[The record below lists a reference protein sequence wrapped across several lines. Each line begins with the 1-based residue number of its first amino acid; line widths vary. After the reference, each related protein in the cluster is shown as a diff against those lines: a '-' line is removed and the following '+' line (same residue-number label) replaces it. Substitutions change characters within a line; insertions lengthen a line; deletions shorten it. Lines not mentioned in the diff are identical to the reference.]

1 MNKILLVEDDST
13 LAMGLEYSLEDEGMD
28 VKIVDNIKDAYTTFK
43 NDNFHLILL
52 DVTLPDGTGYELC
65 KRIRAESQVPI
76 IFLTAC
82 DDEVNVVLGLDIGGD
97 DYVTKPFRVKE
108 LISRINAVI
117 RRNRLKES
125 NNRNTLINLE
135 KIKIDLLANKVYK
148 DGEEIFLTPIEFKL
162 ISILASNPNRVMSR
176 NQILEKIWDY
186 SGDYIDD
193 NTLSVHIRRLREK
206 IEDDAAAPNYIM
218 TVRGIGYK
226 FNVYVLHKEV
236 KK

>member
-1 MNKILLVEDDST
+1 MYKILLVEDDST

-28 VKIVDNIKDAYTTFK
+28 VKVVDNIRNAYETFK
-43 NDNFHLILL
+43 NNDFDLILL
-52 DVTLPDGTGYELC
+52 DITLPDGTGYELC
-65 KRIRAESQVPI
+65 KRVRLESQIPI

-97 DYVTKPFRVKE
+97 DYVTKPFRVRE

-117 RRNRLKES
+117 RRNKLEE
-125 NNRNTLINLE
+125 NRNMSTLINFD
-135 KIKIDLLANKVYK
+135 KIKIDLLANRVEKEGK
-148 DGEEIFLTPIEFKL
+148 DIALTPIEFKI

-206 IEDDAAAPNYIM
+206 IEEDAANPNYIM

-226 FNVYVLHKEV
+226 LNI
-236 KK
+236 

>member
-1 MNKILLVEDDST
+1 MYKILLVEDDST

-28 VKIVDNIKDAYTTFK
+28 VEVVDNIKNAYESFK
-43 NDNFHLILL
+43 NNDFDLILL
-52 DVTLPDGTGYELC
+52 DITLPDGTGYELC
-65 KRIRAESQVPI
+65 KRVRLESQIPI

-97 DYVTKPFRVKE
+97 DYVTKPFRVRE

-117 RRNRLKES
+117 RRNKLKENINMS
-125 NNRNTLINLE
+125 ALINFD
-135 KIKIDLLANKVYK
+135 KIKIDLRANRVEKEGK
-148 DGEEIFLTPIEFKL
+148 DIALTPIEFKI

-206 IEDDAAAPNYIM
+206 IEDDAANPNYIM

-226 FNVYVLHKEV
+226 LNI
-236 KK
+236 

>member
-1 MNKILLVEDDST
+1 MYKILLVEDDST

-28 VKIVDNIKDAYTTFK
+28 VEVVDNIKNAYETFK
-43 NDNFHLILL
+43 NNDFDLILL
-52 DVTLPDGTGYELC
+52 DITLPDGTGYELC
-65 KRIRAESQVPI
+65 KRVRIESQIPI

-97 DYVTKPFRVKE
+97 DYVTKPFRVRE

-117 RRNRLKES
+117 RRNKLKE
-125 NNRNTLINLE
+125 NRNMSALINFD
-135 KIKIDLLANKVYK
+135 KIKIDLMANKVEKEGK
-148 DGEEIFLTPIEFKL
+148 DIALTPIEFKI

-206 IEDDAAAPNYIM
+206 IEDDAANPNYIM

-226 FNVYVLHKEV
+226 LNI
-236 KK
+236 

>member
-1 MNKILLVEDDST
+1 MYKILLVEDDST

-28 VKIVDNIKDAYTTFK
+28 VEVVDNIKNAYETFK
-43 NDNFHLILL
+43 NNDFDLILL
-52 DVTLPDGTGYELC
+52 DITLPDGTGYELC
-65 KRIRAESQVPI
+65 KRVRIESQIPI

-97 DYVTKPFRVKE
+97 DYVTKPFRVRE

-117 RRNRLKES
+117 RRSKLKG
-125 NNRNTLINLE
+125 NRNMSALINFD
-135 KIKIDLLANKVYK
+135 KIKIDLLANRVEKEGT
-148 DGEEIFLTPIEFKL
+148 DIALTPIEFKI

-206 IEDDAAAPNYIM
+206 IEDDAANPNYIM

-226 FNVYVLHKEV
+226 LNI
-236 KK
+236 

>member
-1 MNKILLVEDDST
+1 MYKILLVEDDST

-28 VKIVDNIKDAYTTFK
+28 VEVVDNIKNAYETFK
-43 NDNFHLILL
+43 NNDFDLILL
-52 DVTLPDGTGYELC
+52 DITLPDGTGYELC
-65 KRIRAESQVPI
+65 KRVRIESQIPI

-97 DYVTKPFRVKE
+97 DYVTKPFRVRE

-117 RRNRLKES
+117 RRNKLKE
-125 NNRNTLINLE
+125 NRNMSALINFD
-135 KIKIDLLANKVYK
+135 KIKIDLLANRVEKEGK
-148 DGEEIFLTPIEFKL
+148 DIALTPIEFKI

-206 IEDDAAAPNYIM
+206 IEDDAANPNYIM

-226 FNVYVLHKEV
+226 LNI
-236 KK
+236 

>member
-1 MNKILLVEDDST
+1 MYKILLVEDDST

-28 VKIVDNIKDAYTTFK
+28 VEVVDNIKNAYETFK
-43 NDNFHLILL
+43 SNDFDLILL
-52 DVTLPDGTGYELC
+52 DITLPDGTGYELC
-65 KRIRAESQVPI
+65 KRVRIESQIPI

-97 DYVTKPFRVKE
+97 DYVTKPFRVRE

-117 RRNRLKES
+117 RRNKLKE
-125 NNRNTLINLE
+125 NRNMSALINFD
-135 KIKIDLLANKVYK
+135 KIKIDLMANKVEKEGK
-148 DGEEIFLTPIEFKL
+148 DIALTPIEFKI

-206 IEDDAAAPNYIM
+206 IEDDAANPNYIM

-226 FNVYVLHKEV
+226 LNI
-236 KK
+236 

>member
-1 MNKILLVEDDST
+1 MYKILLVEDDST

-28 VKIVDNIKDAYTTFK
+28 VEVVDNIKNAYETFK
-43 NDNFHLILL
+43 NNDFDLILL
-52 DVTLPDGTGYELC
+52 DITLPDGTGYELC
-65 KRIRAESQVPI
+65 KRVRIESQIPI

-97 DYVTKPFRVKE
+97 DYVTKPFRVRE

-117 RRNRLKES
+117 RRNKLEE
-125 NNRNTLINLE
+125 NRNMSTLINFD
-135 KIKIDLLANKVYK
+135 KIKIDLLANRVEKEGK
-148 DGEEIFLTPIEFKL
+148 DIALTPIEFKI

-206 IEDDAAAPNYIM
+206 IEDDAANPNYIM

-226 FNVYVLHKEV
+226 LNI
-236 KK
+236 

>member
-1 MNKILLVEDDST
+1 MYKILLVEDDST

-28 VKIVDNIKDAYTTFK
+28 VEVVDNIKNAYETFK
-43 NDNFHLILL
+43 NNDFDLILL
-52 DVTLPDGTGYELC
+52 DITLPDGTGYELC
-65 KRIRAESQVPI
+65 KRVRIESQIPI

-97 DYVTKPFRVKE
+97 DYVTKPFRVRE

-117 RRNRLKES
+117 RRNKLKE
-125 NNRNTLINLE
+125 NRNMSALINFD
-135 KIKIDLLANKVYK
+135 KIKIDLLANKVEKEGK
-148 DGEEIFLTPIEFKL
+148 DIALTPIEFKI

-206 IEDDAAAPNYIM
+206 IEDDAANPNYIM

-226 FNVYVLHKEV
+226 LNI
-236 KK
+236 

>member
-1 MNKILLVEDDST
+1 MYKILLVEDDST

-28 VKIVDNIKDAYTTFK
+28 VEVVDNIKNAYETFK
-43 NDNFHLILL
+43 NNDFDLILL
-52 DVTLPDGTGYELC
+52 DITLPDGTGYELC
-65 KRIRAESQVPI
+65 KRVRIESQIPI

-97 DYVTKPFRVKE
+97 DYVTKPFRVRE

-117 RRNRLKES
+117 RRSKLKA
-125 NNRNTLINLE
+125 NRNMSALINFD
-135 KIKIDLLANKVYK
+135 KIKIDLLANRVEKEGT
-148 DGEEIFLTPIEFKL
+148 DIALTPIEFKI

-206 IEDDAAAPNYIM
+206 IEDDAANPNYIM

-226 FNVYVLHKEV
+226 LNI
-236 KK
+236 